1 MHTFVI
7 INNDVVGYDCKLQNN
22 ENRDLL
28 IMCFAYKEWLERKCM
43 QLRHIKNAI
52 CYNVFFNL

>member
-7 INNDVVGYDCKLQNN
+7 INNVFVGYDYKLQNN

-28 IMCFAYKEWLERKCM
+28 IMCFAYNELLKQTCM